1 MKRWRVEFSL
11 EGRVLSVEPLPPGE
25 QRPEVV
31 FVIAETREI
40 ARKKAY
46 NLYCAR
52 KKKAAKKRLHEN
64 GQCACGRK
72 QDRMHP
78 DGTPM
83 LTCST
88 CAVKQKAWTERHRER
103 LAQAQE
109 AEDQGRPPPPP
120 HVRNEAARVEANL
133 GRQRDRR
140 AELRLETLI
149 EVRQKWQESTNVG
162 RFARWLD
169 QEIDALAKG
178 ASGAGRASLSV
189 VR

>member
-1 MKRWRVEFSL
+1 
-11 EGRVLSVEPLPPGE
+11 
-25 QRPEVV
+25 
-31 FVIAETREI
+31 
-40 ARKKAY
+40 
-46 NLYCAR
+46 
-52 KKKAAKKRLHEN
+52 
-64 GQCACGRK
+64 
-72 QDRMHP
+72 
-78 DGTPM
+78 M

-88 CAVKQKAWTERHRER
+88 CAIKQKVWTERHRER
-103 LAQAQE
+103 QELARQAVSE
-109 AEDQGRPPPPP
+109 GRAPPPP
-120 HVRNEAARVEANL
+120 HVRDEAARVEANL

-178 ASGAGRASLSV
+178 TSGAGRASLSV